1 MHAQRSLDICII
13 YPGKRSVEEVYKTL
27 RVHFAQPIQREFL
40 DIGLA
45 KMGKNEFGERSIGAD
60 VSGVWE
66 LGAWFICGVV
76 LIKEAPEACRALND
90 LLNDVR
96 TDQVLICWTLYED
109 LMSSIRSI
117 SGRHG
122 LSCIEVQRKAPHVQ
136 EEVTRESRHYAEEDA
151 KEHLRNA
158 KEMNKLMKEYAKVSK
173 HRDTD
178 KAEAIRKKMGALEER
193 DDKLMEKSV
202 VLIIT

>member
-1 MHAQRSLDICII
+1 M
-13 YPGKRSVEEVYKTL
+13 
-27 RVHFAQPIQREFL
+27 
-40 DIGLA
+40 
-45 KMGKNEFGERSIGAD
+45 
-60 VSGVWE
+60 
-66 LGAWFICGVV
+66 
-76 LIKEAPEACRALND
+76 IKEAPEAKRALND

-109 LMSSIRSI
+109 LMRSIRSI

-122 LSCIEVQRKAPHVQ
+122 LSCIEVQRKAPQVQ

-158 KEMNKLMKEYAKVSK
+158 KEMNKLMKTYAKVSK
-173 HRDTD
+173 RGDTD
-178 KAEAIRKKMGALEER
+178 KAEAIRKKMGALEES
-193 DDKLMEKSV
+193 DEKLMERSV